1 MSGRYMGPIAT
12 STKLRLY
19 KAFRSMTKQ
28 IPPGRLKS
36 ANPRHQV
43 KHSTYE
49 SLRFSLHKDKN
60 TLTVEEIRF
69 GIADM
74 AASMSKVEVR
84 Q

>member
-36 ANPRHQV
+36 ANPRQQV

-49 SLRFSLHKDKN
+49 SLRSLHKDKS
-60 TLTVEEIRF
+60 TLTIVEIRF